1 MVNFLEYVSSQE
13 RKRKLRNV
21 RTPKEKMPPEQKRG
35 SLVCGTVKT
44 PIGSRVAKI
53 KSRVLKRITKND
65 SALHKHV
72 KWLKDLQDER
82 RRMEDMK
89 EAEELE
95 ILTRKRAFM
104 EREAKKRAVG
114 KLESIE
120 SSTDEKDSD
129 DGPAASSRAI
139 ASKELENEK
148 KKPAWCQSE
157 TAHEAA
163 EIDNEANLLSFVN
176 GLDFEQYTH
185 DLELQTL
192 MDQLRKRIKML
203 ELEKKKDETKLKTC
217 LDSEDAAQRSE
228 ALGDSVVDFVPTE
241 VEKVDEDDGDAADD
255 TKSKANSVMSESSI
269 KSIHSKKSLTELI
282 SKARGRMMVM
292 ATIEEEGE
300 DAILPPVVS
309 TVTDDNGAR
318 MAEKKSIHKL
328 AFKNR
333 HPSV

>member
-1 MVNFLEYVSSQE
+1 
-13 RKRKLRNV
+13 
-21 RTPKEKMPPEQKRG
+21 
-35 SLVCGTVKT
+35 
-44 PIGSRVAKI
+44 
-53 KSRVLKRITKND
+53 
-65 SALHKHV
+65 
-72 KWLKDLQDER
+72 
-82 RRMEDMK
+82 
-89 EAEELE
+89 
-95 ILTRKRAFM
+95 M
-104 EREAKKRAVG
+104 EREAKKRAASN
-114 KLESIE
+114 LESIE
-120 SSTDEKDSD
+120 SSTNEKDSD
-129 DGPAASSRAI
+129 DGPAASSAT
-139 ASKELENEK
+139 ASKQSENEK

-163 EIDNEANLLSFVN
+163 EIDSEANLLSFVN

-217 LDSEDAAQRSE
+217 LDVSTGVINIFGYDVHSHFLKFIAIYFQSEDAAQRSE
-228 ALGDSVVDFVPTE
+228 ALGNSVVDFLPTE
-241 VEKVDEDDGDAADD
+241 VEKVDDDDGDDADD
-255 TKSKANSVMSESSI
+255 TKSIANSVMSESSI

-333 HPSV
+333 NPSI

>member
-1 MVNFLEYVSSQE
+1 
-13 RKRKLRNV
+13 
-21 RTPKEKMPPEQKRG
+21 
-35 SLVCGTVKT
+35 
-44 PIGSRVAKI
+44 
-53 KSRVLKRITKND
+53 
-65 SALHKHV
+65 
-72 KWLKDLQDER
+72 
-82 RRMEDMK
+82 MEEMK

-203 ELEKKKDETKLKTC
+203 EFEKKKDETKLKTC
-217 LDSEDAAQRSE
+217 LDVSTGVINIFGNDVHSHFLKFIAICFQSEDAAQRSE

-241 VEKVDEDDGDAADD
+241 VEKVDEDDGDATDN
-255 TKSKANSVMSESSI
+255 TKSIANSVMSESSI

-300 DAILPPVVS
+300 DAILLPVVS

-333 HPSV
+333 NPSV